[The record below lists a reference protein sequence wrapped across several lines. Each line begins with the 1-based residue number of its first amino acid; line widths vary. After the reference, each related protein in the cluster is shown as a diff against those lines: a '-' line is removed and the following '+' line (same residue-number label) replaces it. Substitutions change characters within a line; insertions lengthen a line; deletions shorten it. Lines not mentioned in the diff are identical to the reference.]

1 MTKYKSPISRLV
13 RIFKK
18 SRDQWKERANQKQKR
33 LRSLEIQVRDL
44 SRSRERWK
52 EKAKQVQQELEQL
65 KREQAGKT
73 EPDSQTIADSGEQT
87 ACAGVPAGHHY
98 PIFVIQIAIE
108 QIIHSLQSYR
118 GCQKSF
124 EVFGRF
130 FCLPQPSFSC
140 IRQWLL
146 RVGLYELQQQPPE
159 HTDWIIILDLTLE
172 LGQHKCLVILGV
184 PASRLAETGFALSH
198 HDVVVLELAVL
209 TSCTGGVIAQTLSQL
224 TQQIGPPLQIVSD
237 QGSEVRKGITLYQQQ
252 YPRVIWTYD
261 VTHQMALLL
270 EKELASDERYQAFCH
285 QCTQIRHQTK
295 QTALYF
301 LAPPAQRPKARYLN
315 IDEQI
320 QWAQQL
326 LHYQAQADFSA
337 ITPHFRL
344 DQIALSCLQSQL
356 DPASLADL
364 APLQDKLYPDRH
376 SFCCHLSQ
384 ILGAE
389 RWAEYAPALLLAAD
403 LGRRLFDQKFGWLQT
418 YQADICLYAHMM
430 TFVHQVQAQLKH
442 HGLSRTSKERFA
454 SQTLTAPLSPRLDR
468 FRSSILTYL
477 QTQAQPLT
485 DEQTLLAT
493 SDVLESIFGKYKLF
507 SIERAFKE
515 IGSLVLLIP
524 LFTVKLTAQR
534 IKQAL
539 EKVRM
544 IDVQEWAQQVFG
556 SSMLS
561 RRKAFLQAIKPI

>member
-1 MTKYKSPISRLV
+1 MTKYKSPASRLV
-13 RIFKK
+13 RVFKK

-33 LRSLEIQVRDL
+33 MRGLEIQVRDL

-52 EKAKQVQQELEQL
+52 EKAKQAQQELDQL
-65 KREQAGKT
+65 KGEQVGKT
-73 EPDSQTIADSGEQT
+73 EPDSQTIAEPGEQT
-87 ACAGVPAGHHY
+87 ACLCVPVGHHY
-98 PIFVIQIAIE
+98 PIFVVQIAIE

-124 EVFGRF
+124 EVFSRF
-130 FCLPQPSFSC
+130 LPLPQPSFSC

-146 RVGLYELQQQPPE
+146 RVGLYELQQEPPA
-159 HTDWIIILDLTLE
+159 HSDWIIILDLTLE

-209 TSCTGGVIAQTLSQL
+209 SSCTGEVIAQTLNRL
-224 TQQIGPPLQIVSD
+224 TEQIGPPLQIVSD
-237 QGSEVRKGITLYQQQ
+237 QGSEVRKGVTLYQQQ
-252 YPRVIWTYD
+252 YPSVIWTYD
-261 VTHQMALLL
+261 VTHPMALLL
-270 EKELASDERYQAFCH
+270 EKELAQDERYQAFCR
-285 QCTQIRHQTK
+285 QCTLTRHQTK

-315 IDEQI
+315 VDEQI
-320 QWAQQL
+320 RWAQQL

-337 ITPHFRL
+337 ITPHFSL
-344 DQIALSCLQSQL
+344 DQIALSRLQSQL
-356 DPASLADL
+356 DPASLTDL
-364 APLQDKLYPDRH
+364 TRLQDKIYPDRH

-384 ILGAE
+384 TLGPE

-403 LGRRLFDQKFGWLQT
+403 LGRRLFDQKLGWLPA
-418 YQADICLYAHMM
+418 YQADISQYAHMM
-430 TFVHQVQAQLKH
+430 TCVHQVQAQLKH
-442 HGLSRTSKERFA
+442 HGLSRTSPECFA
-454 SQTLTAPLSPRLDR
+454 TQTGSPPLTPRLDR
-468 FRSSILTYL
+468 FRTPILTYL

-485 DEQTLLAT
+485 DEQSLLAT

-507 SIERAFKE
+507 SMERAFKE
-515 IGSLVLLIP
+515 IGPLVLLIP

-539 EKVRM
+539 EKVRT
-544 IDVQEWAQQVFG
+544 IDVQEWAKQLFG

-561 RRKAFLQAIKPI
+561 KRRAVLQAIKPT

>member
-1 MTKYKSPISRLV
+1 MTKYKSPASRLV
-13 RIFKK
+13 RVFKK

-33 LRSLEIQVRDL
+33 MRGLEIQVRDL

-52 EKAKQVQQELEQL
+52 EKAKQAQQELDQL
-65 KREQAGKT
+65 KGEQVGKT
-73 EPDSQTIADSGEQT
+73 EPDSQTIAEPGEQT
-87 ACAGVPAGHHY
+87 ACLCVPVGHHY
-98 PIFVIQIAIE
+98 PIFVVQIAIE

-124 EVFGRF
+124 EVFSRF
-130 FCLPQPSFSC
+130 LPLPQPSFSC

-146 RVGLYELQQQPPE
+146 RVGLYELQQEPPA
-159 HTDWIIILDLTLE
+159 HSDWIIILDLTLE

-209 TSCTGGVIAQTLSQL
+209 SSCTGEVIAQTLNRL
-224 TQQIGPPLQIVSD
+224 TEQIGPPLQIVSD
-237 QGSEVRKGITLYQQQ
+237 QGSEVRKGVTLYQQQ
-252 YPRVIWTYD
+252 YPSVIWTYD
-261 VTHQMALLL
+261 VTHPMALLL
-270 EKELASDERYQAFCH
+270 EKELAQDERYQAFCR
-285 QCTQIRHQTK
+285 QCTLTRHQTK

-301 LAPPAQRPKARYLN
+301 LAPPAQRPKAPYLN
-315 IDEQI
+315 VDEQI
-320 QWAQQL
+320 RWAQQL

-337 ITPHFRL
+337 ITPHFSL
-344 DQIALSCLQSQL
+344 DQIALSRLQSQL
-356 DPASLADL
+356 DPASLTDL
-364 APLQDKLYPDRH
+364 TRLQDKIYPDRH

-384 ILGAE
+384 TLGPE

-403 LGRRLFDQKFGWLQT
+403 LGRRLFDQKLGWLPA
-418 YQADICLYAHMM
+418 YQADISQYAHMM
-430 TFVHQVQAQLKH
+430 TCVHQVQAQLKH
-442 HGLSRTSKERFA
+442 HGLSRTSPECFA
-454 SQTLTAPLSPRLDR
+454 TQTGSPPLTPRLDR
-468 FRSSILTYL
+468 FRTPILTYL

-485 DEQTLLAT
+485 DEQSLLAT

-507 SIERAFKE
+507 SMERAFKE
-515 IGSLVLLIP
+515 IGPLVLLIP

-539 EKVRM
+539 EKVRT
-544 IDVQEWAQQVFG
+544 IDVQEWAKQLFG

-561 RRKAFLQAIKPI
+561 KRRAVLQAIKPT